1 MAETEA
7 TPAVVVPTEAPVPAA
22 PAVPTEDKAP
32 AVPAQTEVQKVEAA
46 VKAIEAKVVK
56 FAEGARVEISVEEKF
71 FVTKMENEFLKSQ
84 LEIQRLTKIVE
95 NTQKQY
101 VAFLEG
107 LTKKYAINP
116 LTHMFNNIELVFTKK
131 A

>member
-95 NTQKQY
+95 NTQKQ
-101 VAFLEG
+101 FLEG